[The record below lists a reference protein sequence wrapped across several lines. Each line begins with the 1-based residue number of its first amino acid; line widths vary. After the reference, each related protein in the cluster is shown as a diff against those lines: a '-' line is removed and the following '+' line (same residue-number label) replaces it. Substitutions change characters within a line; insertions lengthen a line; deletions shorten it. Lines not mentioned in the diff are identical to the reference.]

1 MTLDHR
7 TEWQWEVHYL
17 GKTRICS
24 GIIGGQGAVGWQV
37 LWEGQTAMRG
47 VAWRQGYMG
56 DEQWMGH
63 IVWWVHTWMG
73 RMDAGN
79 RTEWLVTSDDLWDYG
94 MMSDSKEM

>member
-1 MTLDHR
+1 MLHGDKDT
-7 TEWQWEVHYL
+7 W
-17 GKTRICS
+17 
-24 GIIGGQGAVGWQV
+24 
-37 LWEGQTAMRG
+37 
-47 VAWRQGYMG
+47 G

-63 IVWWVHTWMG
+63 IVRWVHTWMG